1 MIELFQ
7 YEFMRNAIIA
17 ALLTSIACGIVGT
30 YVVIRRIAFISGG
43 IAHAA
48 FGGIGIGYWLGIN
61 PIITLLPFSILSAI
75 GIAVINQKKHIQE
88 DILIGVFWSMGMA
101 LGIIL
106 IGLTPGYAPDLFS
119 YLFGNILTVPFS
131 DIVLMCILDIIII
144 ATVYS
149 LYKEFMAIAFDEEF
163 AEISGI
169 KTNILDIILLSLI
182 AITVVM
188 LVKVVGIILVIALL
202 TIPPAIA
209 QQYTRNMKTMMY
221 LSSGIGMFCTLT
233 GLWLSYI
240 FDLPSGATIILFS
253 GCCFLVSCL
262 ACKFI
267 IKQTPTK
274 I

>member
-7 YEFMRNAIIA
+7 YEFMRNAIMA

-30 YVVIRRIAFISGG
+30 YVVVRRIAFISGG

-88 DILIGVFWSMGMA
+88 DILIGIFWSMGMA

-106 IGLTPGYAPDLFS
+106 VSLTPGYAPDLFS

-131 DIVLMCILDIIII
+131 DIILMCILDIIII
-144 ATVYS
+144 TTVYL

-169 KTNILDIILLSLI
+169 KTNILHIILLSLI

-221 LSSGIGMFCTLT
+221 LSSGIGMFSTLT
-233 GLWLSYI
+233 GLWLSYM

-253 GCCFLVSCL
+253 GCCFGVSCL
-262 ACKFI
+262 ARKL
-267 IKQTPTK
+267 TPAK